1 MDIDRVNKCLEHI
14 SKLRAYKYTLLEKY
28 KGSKATLYIRTEI
41 NTLNNISELLYD
53 IATDLQ
59 GLEKES
65 KKLKEENQNLKE
77 EVEITEIA
85 FNAANRLYLEAKNI
99 KVEEPVIGR
108 ISEAELMKGLK
119 EKASKRIQSL

>member
-1 MDIDRVNKCLEHI
+1 MDINKVNKCLEEI
-14 SKLRAYKYTLLEKY
+14 NKLRIYKTTLLEKY
-28 KGSKATLYIRTEI
+28 KGSRATLYIRAEI

-65 KKLKEENQNLKE
+65 RELKEENQNLKE
-77 EVEITEIA
+77 EVEINEIA
-85 FNAANRLYLEAKNI
+85 FNAANRLYLETKNI
-99 KVEEPVIGR
+99 KVEEPVI

-119 EKASKRIQSL
+119 ERASKRIQSL